1 MGRTSSA
8 GAIVGQVRAMSR
20 APYNTLTI
28 PFRWRNGVLEFAVFY
43 RRDLSV
49 CQFIAGGGED
59 DETPFD
65 AAQREAKEEASIQ
78 VPEANWIKLDA
89 KASIPRTAFPDAP
102 WPDEVQVV
110 TEHSFAVPA
119 TGLAI
124 RLSHEHERYQW
135 LQYDR
140 AERELTWDSNRVALF
155 ELNRRLMQS
164 VQQADAVD
172 AASRRH

>member
-1 MGRTSSA
+1 
-8 GAIVGQVRAMSR
+8 MSR

-28 PFRWRNGVLEFAVFY
+28 PYRWRNGVLEFAVFY
-43 RRDLSV
+43 RRDSPM

-59 DETPFD
+59 DETPFH
-65 AAQREAKEEASIQ
+65 AAQREAREEASLQ
-78 VPEANWIKLDA
+78 AARADWIKLDA

-102 WPDEVQVV
+102 WPDDVHVV
-110 TEHSFAVPA
+110 TEHAFAVEA

-124 RLSHEHERYQW
+124 QLSDEHARFQW

-155 ELNRRLMQS
+155 ELNSRLMQS
-164 VQQADAVD
+164 AQQAPAAE
-172 AASRRH
+172 AAS